1 MGRSI
6 IKTYF
11 FHLLDQAYGNMSM
24 VLVDDGGDVPFEDEH
39 HEHYETISNGIFDW
53 EALDEVYGFMDFG
66 HDETW

>member
-1 MGRSI
+1 
-6 IKTYF
+6 
-11 FHLLDQAYGNMSM
+11 MSM

-66 HDETW
+66 HDET